1 MCLRA
6 KLLQSCPTLCD
17 PMDCS
22 LPSLSVH
29 GIHQAR
35 ILECV
40 VIPFFSSLPL
50 AAPGKPK
57 ALYVCLVAQ
66 SYLTLQ
72 PHGLQHSRASL
83 SITNSRSLLRLMSI
97 ESLMPSNHLIPC
109 HLFSSCLQSF
119 PASGSFPSWLLAS
132 GGQSIGVSASASV
145 LLLNIQDSF
154 PLGWTGLISLQSK
167 GLSRVCSKTTV

>member
-22 LPSLSVH
+22 LPSSSVH

-66 SYLTLQ
+66 SCPTLCN
-72 PHGLQHSRASL
+72 PMDCNLPDTSVHGYSPSKNTGVDCHALIA
-83 SITNSRSLLRLMSI
+83 
-97 ESLMPSNHLIPC
+97 MPSSRG
-109 HLFSSCLQSF
+109 SSQSRN
-119 PASGSFPSWLLAS
+119 
-132 GGQSIGVSASASV
+132 QTEVSC
-145 LLLNIQDSF
+145 I
-154 PLGWTGLISLQSK
+154 T
-167 GLSRVCSKTTV
+167 SRFFTD